1 VSKLPWTP
9 ETRDVV
15 VVGGSAGAVTAVRQ
29 LVAGLPEDLGA
40 ALFVTIHRGNGLP
53 AVLAEILNA
62 AGPLPAVMAKE
73 GQPFARGHIYVASP
87 DHHLIVGRDH
97 VHVRRGPR
105 ENRTRPAIDPMFRSA
120 AVSCSTRVIGVLL
133 SGLLNDGTS
142 GLTAIR
148 RCGGLAVVQDPSDA
162 LFGDMPRSAIEQG
175 AVDEIAPLAA
185 MGDLLAR
192 LTRQRRPPPVEVPGL
207 IRAEAFIAAQ
217 ELHMDPDNNPI
228 GTLSPLTCPE
238 CHGAM
243 YEIRD
248 GKLLRYRCHTGHAYT
263 AESLRNEQAEG
274 WEEALYNALRVQEEQ
289 LALTRRMAEVAREF
303 GAEPSAVAFEERARS
318 YAEGVEIIRNLIAS
332 GQAGNGAVAELA
344 DG

>member
-1 VSKLPWTP
+1 
-9 ETRDVV
+9 VV
-15 VVGGSAGAVTAVRQ
+15 VVGGSAGGVTAVKR
-29 LVAGLPEDLGA
+29 LAAGLPEDFDA
-40 ALFVTIHRGNGLP
+40 ALFVTIHRGSGLP
-53 AVLAEILNA
+53 AVLADILST
-62 AGPLPAVMAKE
+62 AGPLPAAMAQE
-73 GQPFARGHIYVASP
+73 GEPFARGRIYVAQP

-120 AVSCSTRVIGVLL
+120 AVNCSTRVIGVLL

-142 GLTAIR
+142 GLIAIR

-175 AVDEIAPLAA
+175 AADEIAPLAA
-185 MGDLLAR
+185 IGDLLVR
-192 LTRQRRPPPVEVPGL
+192 LTRQRRPPSVEIPGI

-243 YEIRD
+243 YEIRE
-248 GKLLRYRCHTGHAYT
+248 GSLLRYRCHTGHAYT
-263 AESLRNEQAEG
+263 AEALQNEQAEG
-274 WEEALYNALRVQEEQ
+274 WEYALYNALRVQEEQ
-289 LALTRRMAEVAREF
+289 LALTHRMSELARES
-303 GAEPSAVAFEERARS
+303 GAQASAKDLEERARG
-318 YAEGVEIIRNLIAS
+318 YAEGVEIIRRLIAS
-332 GQAGNGAVAELA
+332 GQVGNGAVREVA